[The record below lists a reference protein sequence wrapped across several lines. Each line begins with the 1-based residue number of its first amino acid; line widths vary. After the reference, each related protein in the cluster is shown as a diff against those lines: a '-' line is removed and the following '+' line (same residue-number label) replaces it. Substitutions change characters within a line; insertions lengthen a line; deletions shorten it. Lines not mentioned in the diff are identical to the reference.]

1 MSDINEMSAF
11 SCKINLSLLNDIVEF
26 VIETA
31 ATPCQVRKKLYA
43 QYPLLINEE
52 NSGEFQEKYGFLYL
66 GELLERY
73 EQRFGMSIQDR
84 RAIALA
90 LGYTKEIA
98 TDDMFVGSQRSV
110 FVQSIRRYINLDV
123 YLTGAMYLLAE
134 NEVDREGFEKIL
146 LNMQYKNTEDVIFA
160 ISLFSDFEYALS
172 NFKPSMLRLLG
183 LERSISV
190 LGNMQCFNWLITKLQ
205 PVIKS
210 MRRKEFGVLR
220 ALCALPT
227 AYIKKGNKHYEH
239 LSEYGY
245 SPLEIAYANT
255 LAVLSQ
261 TADKVLRLDS
271 LVTEKI
277 VVRLFQEVFDYTEA
291 LDVTIY
297 ERLKTIYLSYEKFPV
312 RCYGEH
318 VLIDTLKE
326 SRIKNPKTFA
336 WFAERIHVVNQV
348 FMGFDIED
356 TKWDTLAAEL
366 EEKAYDY
373 LFEQNLILA
382 NDKARIQNCIDRYH
396 SITGKDY
403 VQSYYEGDERRQF
416 NLLVQFGII
425 DLWSAFQNSLDKVGA
440 MAKPKMMAR
449 IGSYIHGIKTE
460 EGFRF
465 CKRFFSQYGIEDY
478 HAYFENSSYHSVFSD
493 GLMSSHSYNNKSI
506 IELKFERSY
515 LAGRPDDLK
524 MVLQWLQEYL
534 FKYEVELYIPFICA
548 VLKNAKISCLFSQG
562 MGRKMFDLIA
572 LQPCISKSDIAELK
586 EKYWTEA
593 ELAAEKEATK
603 AAEEQKAKREAEMRK
618 QEMKRRYD
626 EIVDGSLRSVVRFI
640 DHYQYT
646 YDLGAASRIAAET
659 LLDIL
664 KKKNSELDSEEIC
677 WFIKIW
683 ARLMQENVVTF
694 SEIQQ
699 YILQIKE
706 VTKHAERDR
715 KTV

>member
-1 MSDINEMSAF
+1 MARTKFPTQVYRVDGKDCFLEVLCDALPIDKVSLNFVYYDKTQPAGQREQGKVKIYMEIFQAATLSGDILSGRIAGLARQSRKKAAEAGEKYPESVF
-11 SCKINLSLLNDIVEF
+11 SLLGG
-26 VIETA
+26 TA
-31 ATPCQVRKKLYA
+31 A
-43 QYPLLINEE
+43 
-52 NSGEFQEKYGFLYL
+52 
-66 GELLERY
+66 
-73 EQRFGMSIQDR
+73 
-84 RAIALA
+84 
-90 LGYTKEIA
+90 
-98 TDDMFVGSQRSV
+98 
-110 FVQSIRRYINLDV
+110 
-123 YLTGAMYLLAE
+123 
-134 NEVDREGFEKIL
+134 
-146 LNMQYKNTEDVIFA
+146 KNTLDNQAVSRQFRLLPGNVKPYVAEA
-160 ISLFSDFEYALS
+160 ISGPGIEQE
-172 NFKPSMLRLLG
+172 NG
-183 LERSISV
+183 
-190 LGNMQCFNWLITKLQ
+190 LITPNGKPDVAIRVALETDKL
-205 PVIKS
+205 
-210 MRRKEFGVLR
+210 KEL
-220 ALCALPT
+220 A
-227 AYIKKGNKHYEH
+227 H
-239 LSEYGY
+239 
-245 SPLEIAYANT
+245 ANT

-425 DLWSAFQNSLDKVGA
+425 DLWSAFQNSLDKAGA

-478 HAYFENSSYHSVFSD
+478 HTYFENSSYHSVFSD

-572 LQPCISKSDIAELK
+572 LQPCISKSDIVELK

-715 KTV
+715 KNV